1 MKIVDYT
8 DDRGRRMRSLLR
20 DDDPPEWARQNRG
33 IPQNPPDLEMLD
45 WEDIKVKLHNEL
57 AVRGL
62 LSFEDVQRQQTG
74 LSSAIKAVL
83 LPRLMKLYRA
93 GG

>member
-8 DDRGRRMRSLLR
+8 DEQGRRMRSLLR

-33 IPQNPPDLEMLD
+33 IPQNPPDLELID
-45 WEDIKVKLHNEL
+45 WQGVKIDLHNEL

-74 LSSAIKAVL
+74 LSAAIRAVL
-83 LPRLMKLYRA
+83 LPRLKKLYRA

>member
-8 DDRGRRMRSLLR
+8 DGQGRMMRSLLR
-20 DDDPPEWARQNRG
+20 DNDPPEWARQNRG
-33 IPQNPPDLEMLD
+33 IPQNPPDLELID
-45 WEDIKVKLHNEL
+45 WEDVKVKLHNEL

-62 LSFEDVQRQQTG
+62 LTFEDVQRQQTG
-74 LSSAIKAVL
+74 LSAAIRAVL
-83 LPRLMKLYRA
+83 LPRLTKLYRA